1 MPKNA
6 RELIDLLVER
16 GMTQTEIADELERDQ
31 SYVSQVRRGKKV
43 GANLVTTLE
52 EIAETGTATTR
63 PERRKTARGVSYVRG
78 KKGGEK
84 VLPRGVEAE
93 TTPRSSRKVRK
104 REPVPLRGKYQKQ
117 TTYGRG
123 FRKVRIDFPRTK
135 GSKGKEQ
142 AWQAT
147 GKSLQSLA
155 RRKWGGKDL
164 PERKVHI
171 SATYEDGSK
180 VEFGSKGGYRPEAIL
195 GGLDGADGDVEKW
208 LQSQGLGNRYSD
220 LDAESRMVAI
230 EISGVVR

>member
-43 GANLVTTLE
+43 GANLVTTLQ
-52 EIAETGTATTR
+52 EIAETGAATTR
-63 PERRKTARGVSYVRG
+63 PERRKTSRGISYVRG
-78 KKGGEK
+78 KKGEEK
-84 VLPRGVEAE
+84 VLPQGVEVE
-93 TTPRSSRKVRK
+93 DKPRSTRKVGK
-104 REPVPLRGKYQKQ
+104 RETVPARGKYQKQ

-135 GSKGKEQ
+135 GSKGKDQ
-142 AWQAT
+142 AWEAT
-147 GKSLQSLA
+147 GKSLQSMA

-180 VEFGSKGGYRPEAIL
+180 VEFGSKSGYRPEAVL
-195 GGLDGADGDVEKW
+195 GGLDSADGDVEKW
-208 LQSQGLGNRYSD
+208 LQSQGLGGRYSNFD
-220 LDAESRMVAI
+220 EESRMVAI
-230 EISGVVR
+230 EINGVVR